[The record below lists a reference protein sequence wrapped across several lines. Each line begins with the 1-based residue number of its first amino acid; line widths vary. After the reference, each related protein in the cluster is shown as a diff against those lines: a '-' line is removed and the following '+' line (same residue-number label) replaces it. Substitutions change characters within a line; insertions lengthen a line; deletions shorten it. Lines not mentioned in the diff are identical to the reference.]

1 MSDHS
6 RHFLALR
13 KQAAA
18 HLPPDFARRV
28 MRESDRL
35 RRRRAAQTRIIA
47 MTGIL
52 CAVLA
57 IAIHAAGVA
66 ALDRQN
72 LEMWAKTAAQA
83 RALEVSL

>member
-1 MSDHS
+1 MSDYS

-18 HLPPDFARRV
+18 HLPPDFARQAI
-28 MRESDRL
+28 RESDRL
-35 RRRRAAQTRIIA
+35 RRQGGTRTRLIA
-47 MTGIL
+47 VTGLL

-57 IAIHAAGVA
+57 IAIHIAGLAAA
-66 ALDRQN
+66 DRQN

-83 RALEVSL
+83 QALEVSL